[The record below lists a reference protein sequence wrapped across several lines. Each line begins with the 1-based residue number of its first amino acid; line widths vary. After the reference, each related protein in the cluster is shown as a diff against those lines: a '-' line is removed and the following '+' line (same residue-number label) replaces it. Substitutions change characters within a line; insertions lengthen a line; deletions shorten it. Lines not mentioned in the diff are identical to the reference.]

1 MTFPRPRQIRGDVIP
16 FNGTDGERAANKLTH
31 AWEQVPNPI
40 TFIPI
45 PARVVERVTQEEALE
60 LAKPS
65 ETVGKCS
72 KCGCWFNDYDASW
85 KCGEAPRYT
94 ETIVWS
100 RGRG

>member
-1 MTFPRPRQIRGDVIP
+1 MTFPRPRQIKGEVVR

-31 AWEQVPNPI
+31 AWEQVPNPCQY
-40 TFIPI
+40 IPI
-45 PARVVERVTQEEALE
+45 TARQAEQLTREEALK

-72 KCGCWFNDYDASW
+72 KCGCWFNDPDASW

-94 ETIVWS
+94 ETKF
-100 RGRG
+100 